1 MDLLRSRAT
10 SKEKMVICLN
20 NTTNGVLCVL
30 NLSRNRLLII
40 FARLPALFQKLK
52 NCRSKS
58 ALFRVLGASFPV
70 RFLERG
76 LLPVVVYMDFIGTYG
91 GTMPTHGKPQ
101 AVTVTALWSLCIS
114 NKKQIAHRAGNG
126 KSKLAH

>member
-10 SKEKMVICLN
+10 SKAKTVICLN

-52 NCRSKS
+52 GGIYMAYENKIKFYEEQIEALLYNIEEKEKS
-58 ALFRVLGASFPV
+58 YIYEQV
-70 RFLERG
+70 RIIKQKIEEL
-76 LLPVVVYMDFIGTYG
+76 
-91 GTMPTHGKPQ
+91 
-101 AVTVTALWSLCIS
+101 
-114 NKKQIAHRAGNG
+114 KK
-126 KSKLAH
+126 